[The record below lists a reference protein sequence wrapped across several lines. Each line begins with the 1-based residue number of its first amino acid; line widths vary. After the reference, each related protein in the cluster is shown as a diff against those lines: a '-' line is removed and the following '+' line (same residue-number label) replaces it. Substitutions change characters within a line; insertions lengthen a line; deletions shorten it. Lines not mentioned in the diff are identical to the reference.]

1 MWRKK
6 TKLEYDQLI
15 CCYGE
20 GSENEVE
27 DGHSSIP
34 LRDPDDELIIP
45 EKPKS
50 PENCRYCNTRLNKT
64 ELGRKYKGFFT
75 VTEKYLD
82 LYYCINCGWW
92 FLERLEEESHFT
104 GNHFIVN
111 VIEGAVKYYNV
122 DSYDVPIVE
131 LRNYLKRHPN
141 DVAYVDPYRFELLM
155 QDCFKDY
162 FGPSEVIHLGKSGD
176 GGIDLKIVK
185 NNKETVLV
193 QVKRRFDITKNEG
206 PKVVRELNGV
216 LFRDNI
222 AKGIVVTTA
231 KSFTKAAMKETNVKT
246 PTKKRYCMKLLAF
259 DDFVAMLNLPRI
271 EPYEPW
277 QKYLDELN
285 LKKNKIRY

>member
-1 MWRKK
+1 MWREKI
-6 TKLEYDQLI
+6 KLESDQLI
-15 CCYGE
+15 CSYGE
-20 GSENEVE
+20 GSKNEIE
-27 DGHSSIP
+27 DGYSSIP
-34 LRDPDDELIIP
+34 LRDIEDELIIP
-45 EKPKS
+45 EIPTYSDSCK
-50 PENCRYCNTRLNKT
+50 YCNSSLKLFRIGSKS
-64 ELGRKYKGFFT
+64 KGFIT
-75 VTEKYLD
+75 VTDKHLD
-82 LYYCINCGWW
+82 LYCCINCGWW

-111 VIEGAVKYYNV
+111 NIEGAVKYYNV

-141 DVAYVDPYRFELLM
+141 DIAYVNPYRFELLM

-185 NNKETVLV
+185 NNKETILV

-222 AKGIVVTTA
+222 AKGIVVTTSI
-231 KSFTKAAMKETNVKT
+231 SFTKAAMEETKVKT

-259 DDFVAMLNLPRI
+259 DDVVSILNLPRL
-271 EPYEPW
+271 EPYAPW
-277 QKYLDELN
+277 EKYLNELN
-285 LKKNKIRY
+285 LKKDKIRL